1 MSKLENAERMY
12 FADRQA
18 LRTWF
23 FKNHATATSFW
34 LIYDK
39 KNGAKRELTY
49 DGIVEECLCF
59 GFIDSVPRKI
69 SDTQSG
75 IYISRRKK
83 GSEWSKVNKLR
94 IEKLQQA
101 KLMTPQG
108 QAVIDAAQKDG
119 SWKKIDASENL
130 EEPADFQR
138 ELKKSKKRRA
148 HFDQLSPY
156 ARKWFLQRLGSAKTT
171 ATREKRMEF
180 LMELL
185 DLQIK
190 PAELR
195 LAFTKG
201 KVPER

>member
-1 MSKLENAERMY
+1 MSKLANAENIY
-12 FADRQA
+12 FADRKA
-18 LRTWF
+18 LRAWF
-23 FKNHATATSFW
+23 VINHTSADSFW

-39 KNGAKRELTY
+39 ANGKKRDLTY
-49 DGIVEECLCF
+49 DDIVEECLCF
-59 GFIDSVPRKI
+59 GFIDSVPRKV

-94 IEKLQQA
+94 IEKLQHA
-101 KLMTPQG
+101 KLMMPEG
-108 QAVIDAAQKDG
+108 QAVIDAAIADG

-138 ELKKSKKRRA
+138 ELRKKTKRRT

-180 LMELL
+180 LMQLL

-201 KVPER
+201 IVPER